1 MTPRVNPGS
10 VPHPAWIEER
20 EDRRR
25 DRKGQHEPS
34 RVVGVSSQRQA
45 IDEGQRGERHEDDE
59 LQVVWPQQSNPH
71 TLELVSEERDR
82 TTRVQGGCT
91 PRWSFPRYTGLPD
104 S

>member
-1 MTPRVNPGS
+1 MAPTWSIVDYCAGLVR
-10 VPHPAWIEER
+10 
-20 EDRRR
+20 
-25 DRKGQHEPS
+25 
-34 RVVGVSSQRQA
+34 
-45 IDEGQRGERHEDDE
+45 